1 MQEFCVK
8 KKNRIE
14 VVAMIGV
21 YGFLV
26 SAVEMYPF
34 LGKY

>member
-14 VVAMIGV
+14 VVAMIGA

-26 SAVEMYPF
+26 SVVEVYPS
-34 LGKY
+34 LGKF